1 MSVTVAVAISDPY
14 GTVNI
19 GPENAGITNTGVA
32 NTGVANT
39 GVANVGDGK
48 SERQV
53 QD

>member
-19 GPENAGITNTGVA
+19 GLENAGITNTGVA
-32 NTGVANT
+32 NTGVAN
-39 GVANVGDGK
+39 VGYGK
-48 SERQV
+48 SERQA